1 MGFAPTRILIVAHQP
16 IKDIAVHVGVR
27 FQGGRALWLLRVA
40 IVACG
45 DGAGGRGAVR
55 F

>member
-27 FQGGRALWLLRVA
+27 FQGGRALWLLRDAVA
-40 IVACG
+40 G
-45 DGAGGRGAVR
+45 FG
-55 F
+55 